1 MNVIV
6 TFAVR
11 SELAPWLRLRTFR
24 RREVNGW
31 TSYET
36 TIAGTAVH
44 AVLTGIGPSHAKK
57 AIRAALRSRPD
68 AVLAS
73 GLAGALKPCFG
84 VGDVLAARLVHFDGT
99 DQHVSSSEDLLDL
112 AIDCGAKA
120 VDSFISRNAIARTA
134 GEKAVLGS
142 LADAVDMESF
152 AILTEA
158 RRSGVPAIALRSIA
172 DTSECDLP
180 CDFSKMVDER
190 GQIRLWRVAL
200 EPICAPQRVPAL
212 IRFALASHRAAS
224 RLARF
229 LDRYLEVLA
238 ETRGHWQLAQV
249 RRI

>member
-24 RREVNGW
+24 RRAVEGW
-31 TSYET
+31 TFYET

-44 AVLTGIGPSHAKK
+44 ALLTGIGPSHAKE
-57 AIRAALRSRPD
+57 AIRAALESRPD

-73 GLAGALKPCFG
+73 GLAGALKPSFG
-84 VGDVLAARLVHFDGT
+84 VGDVLAARLVHFDRT
-99 DQHVSSSEDLLDL
+99 DQHVSSSEELLDL

-120 VDSFISRNAIARTA
+120 VDSFISGNTIVRTA
-134 GEKAVLGS
+134 EEKAVLGR

-158 RRSGVPAIALRSIA
+158 RRAAVPAIALRSVA

-180 CDFSKMVDER
+180 SDFSKMVDER
-190 GQIRLWRVAL
+190 GQIRMWRVAL

-229 LDRYLEVLA
+229 LDRYLDVLA
-238 ETRGHWQLAQV
+238 NV
-249 RRI
+249 RTF